1 MTTEHWRYF
10 LTLEEDIEKT
20 TRFVEP
26 NPANFRTYSIE
37 FVRLILAACSEVD
50 VVAKVLCGLI
60 DPSRSVQNMDD
71 YRPVITTKYQ
81 KLFTSKV
88 LIDRFGLEFEPWK
101 EWGSGINPDWWRDHQ
116 KVKHQRHHHF
126 ALADLEHCL
135 NAAAGLFCLVL
146 YLHHEDF
153 RSLQPRPRLFT
164 TSAMMGS
171 HFILPDFASLG

>member
-1 MTTEHWRYF
+1 MANEHWRYF

-26 NPANFRTYSIE
+26 DPANFGTYSAE
-37 FVRLILAACSEVD
+37 FVRLILSICSEVD
-50 VVAKVLCGLI
+50 VVAKVLCARI
-60 DPSRSVQNMDD
+60 DPTRTVKDMDD
-71 YRPVITTKYQ
+71 YRPVITTKYPQ
-81 KLFTSKV
+81 LHRSKV
-88 LIDRFGLEFEPWK
+88 SVDRFALTFEPWK
-101 EWGSGINPDWWRDHQ
+101 EWGSGVNPAWWRDHQ
-116 KVKHQRHHHF
+116 KVKHERHQHF
-126 ALADLEHCL
+126 ALADLDRCL

-171 HFILPDFASLG
+171 HFILPDFA